1 MHALADLSLKQAY
14 HKPEDD
20 IARAFY
26 LPCLAAARTYD
37 RAVGYFSSAV
47 YALAWPSL
55 KEFVDNGGH
64 IRLICSPVLAP
75 DDASAMVDGYA
86 ARDEGVQGELLK
98 NEFLR
103 LISTPGLIKPAKVLA
118 SLVALGVVDF
128 RIAWVGEVGGPP
140 RRLFHD
146 KVGIFRDANGNA
158 VAFKGSM
165 NETWPGLALD
175 GNLESV
181 DVFVSWA
188 DDRERA
194 RVDDEQEYFDR
205 LWANDF
211 PEVTTV
217 PLPQV
222 AREQLIAASDP
233 EHWGE
238 LVDEICIEIEAA
250 SRWSPEPERQGRVP
264 RPHQVSALEAWQ
276 QQGRRGIFEH
286 ATGSGKTFTALCA
299 IMDAFERDET
309 VLVLVPSDL
318 LLRQWTSE
326 LRSTFDTLGLRLLIC
341 GGGHVDWKTD
351 GLLAAWTRATT
362 SGTPRAVIATL
373 QTASS
378 SEFIDACR
386 GGEHLFL
393 VADEVHRLG
402 AIGARRVFELASGP
416 RLGLS
421 ATPHRAG
428 DQPGTD
434 AILGYF
440 HGVVPPPFTLFDAI
454 NAGTLT
460 RYAYHVHRIRLD
472 QDEQERWD
480 RLSQDIRKLF
490 AQMQGASA
498 PSPESQLRFAQLL
511 IRRAR
516 IVKGAGQKSQAAV
529 DVVTSSYQPGQHW
542 IVYCDDQGQ
551 LTQVRDALSAAGCS
565 DVLEYHSAMAGDPRQ
580 TLALFE
586 RRGGVVVSIR
596 CLDEGVD
603 IPAVSHALILA
614 SSKNPR
620 EYIQRR
626 GRVLRRSPGKFVSH
640 IHDVL
645 VTPLFDPD
653 APPSTAILEGELA
666 RAIEFG
672 SNALNPGA
680 ITDLQRL
687 AIEHGIDW
695 ARFGG
700 IGVEDDENESSGA
713 HHD

>member
-1 MHALADLSLKQAY
+1 MRALADLALKQAY

-20 IARAFY
+20 IAQAFY
-26 LPCLAAARTYD
+26 LPCLAVARTYD

-55 KEFVDNGGH
+55 KGFVNGGGR

-75 DDASAMVDGYA
+75 EDATAMVEGYA

-103 LISTPGLIKPAKVLA
+103 LITTPGMLKPAKVLA

-128 RIAWVGEVGGPP
+128 RIAWVGDVVGGPP

-146 KVGIFRDANGNA
+146 KVGIFRDASGNA

-222 AREQLIAASDP
+222 AREALVAAADP

-250 SRWSPEPERQGRVP
+250 GRWSPERERAVRVP
-264 RPHQVSALEAWQ
+264 RPHQVSALETWQ
-276 QQGRRGIFEH
+276 QLGRRGILEH

-299 IMDAFERDET
+299 IADAFERNET
-309 VLVLVPSDL
+309 VIVLVPSDL
-318 LLRQWTSE
+318 LLQQWTSE
-326 LRSTFDTLGLRLLIC
+326 MRATFANRGLRVLIC
-341 GGGHVDWKTD
+341 GGGHIEWRTE
-351 GLLAAWTRATT
+351 GLLASWTRSSSVGA
-362 SGTPRAVIATL
+362 PRVVIATI

-378 SEFIDACR
+378 PEFIDGCR
-386 GGEHLFL
+386 GGDHLFL

-402 AIGARRVFELASGP
+402 ATGARRIFNIPSGP

-421 ATPHRAG
+421 ATPRRAG
-428 DQPGTD
+428 DEAGTS
-434 AILGYF
+434 AIFDYF
-440 HGVVPPPFTLFDAI
+440 QGAVPPPFTLFDAI
-454 NAGTLT
+454 KAGALT
-460 RYAYHVHRIRLD
+460 QYAYHVHRINLNA
-472 QDEQERWD
+472 DEQARWD
-480 RLSQDIRKLF
+480 KLSQDIRKLF
-490 AQMQGASA
+490 AQMQGATSHNA
-498 PSPESQLRFAQLL
+498 EMTLRFAQLL
-511 IRRAR
+511 IRRSR
-516 IVKGAGQKSQAAV
+516 IVKGAKGKVQAAV
-529 DVVTSSYQPGQHW
+529 DVVVSSYESGQHW

-551 LTQVRDALSAAGCS
+551 LREVREALRDAGCE
-565 DVLEYHSAMAGDPRQ
+565 DVLEYHTGMTGDPRS

-586 RRGGVVVSIR
+586 SRGGIVVSIR

-620 EYIQRR
+620 EYVQRR
-626 GRVLRRSPGKFVSH
+626 GRVLRKAEGKSHSH
-640 IHDVL
+640 IHDVI

-672 SNALNPGA
+672 SHALNPGA

-695 ARFGG
+695 SRFTGVG
-700 IGVEDDENESSGA
+700 IEDDEDEPGTNP
-713 HHD
+713 